1 MAVVMA
7 SRNYKVYA
15 MNQLFVRIIAFP
27 ALQVISLRQW
37 WGTCSPHDLLT
48 WPTSEFSLP
57 KLEHNIMSKRNSVTS
72 RQ

>member
-27 ALQVISLRQW
+27 ALQVISLRQ
-37 WGTCSPHDLLT
+37 
-48 WPTSEFSLP
+48 
-57 KLEHNIMSKRNSVTS
+57 
-72 RQ
+72 